1 MNTNF
6 NKDFNDSIYNCKKG
20 DVVETRM
27 GKRFIFQK
35 LSRVNFVGKSMDD
48 GRMYNVRIDSFLKI
62 VEKGH
67 EEVHEEVDTV
77 DWMKD
82 LKKDDM
88 FYIVKN
94 SKCLLYKFVRHA
106 GAGILALNPY
116 DGMPTRISAGFEGK
130 KL

>member
-1 MNTNF
+1 MTNANANF
-6 NKDFNDSIYNCKKG
+6 NKDFNDSIYSCKKG
-20 DVVETRM
+20 DLVETLA
-27 GKRFIFQK
+27 GKKFIFQK
-35 LSRVNFVGKSMDD
+35 LSRVNFVGKNIDNGML
-48 GRMYNVRIDSFLKI
+48 YNVRINAFAKI
-62 VEKGH
+62 VERDYEKH
-67 EEVHEEVDTV
+67 EENV

-94 SKCLLYKFVRHA
+94 SKCILYKFVRHA

>member
-1 MNTNF
+1 MMNKEIEKNL
-6 NKDFNDSIYNCKKG
+6 NIYTCKKG
-20 DVVETRM
+20 DLVETVN
-27 GKRFIFQK
+27 GEQYIFQK
-35 LSRVNFVGKSMDD
+35 LSRVNFVGKSIKNDLL
-48 GRMYNVRIDSFLKI
+48 YNVRISSFFK
-62 VEKGH
+62 VKQRDYEKH
-67 EEVHEEVDTV
+67 EENV

-94 SKCLLYKFVRHA
+94 SKCLLYKFVRHT
-106 GAGILALNPY
+106 GVGILALNPY

>member
-1 MNTNF
+1 MMNTNF

-27 GKRFIFQK
+27 GNRFIFQK
-35 LSRVNFVGKSMDD
+35 LSRVNFVGKNMDD

-67 EEVHEEVDTV
+67 EEVEEVDTV

-94 SKCLLYKFVRHA
+94 DKCLLYKFVRHA

-116 DGMPTRISAGFEGK
+116 NGTPTRISAGFEGK

>member
-1 MNTNF
+1 MSTNF

-20 DVVETRM
+20 DLVETVN
-27 GKRFIFQK
+27 GEQYIFQK
-35 LSRVNFVGKSMDD
+35 LSRVNFVGKSIKNDLL
-48 GRMYNVRIDSFLKI
+48 YNVRISSFFK
-62 VEKGH
+62 VKQRDYEKH
-67 EEVHEEVDTV
+67 EENV

-94 SKCLLYKFVRHA
+94 SKCLLYKFVRHT